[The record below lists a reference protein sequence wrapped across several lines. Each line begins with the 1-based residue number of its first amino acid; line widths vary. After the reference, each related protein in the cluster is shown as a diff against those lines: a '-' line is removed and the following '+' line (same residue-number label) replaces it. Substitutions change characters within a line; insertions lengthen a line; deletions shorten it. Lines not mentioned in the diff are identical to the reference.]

1 MLVRIQLLLLEVV
14 IAENG
19 PVLILPVA
27 IIIMEA
33 EIGNEKIILLLILE
47 KLIIIDLFV
56 DAQFVNHQILEC
68 NLAVVVEEMLLPS
81 NLL

>member
-1 MLVRIQLLLLEVV
+1 MLVRIQPLLLEVA
-14 IAENG
+14 IAGNG
-19 PVLILPVA
+19 PALILLVA

-33 EIGNEKIILLLILE
+33 EIGNEKIILLLILK
-47 KLIIIDLFV
+47 KLITDFFV
-56 DAQFVNHQILEC
+56 DALFVNHQILEC